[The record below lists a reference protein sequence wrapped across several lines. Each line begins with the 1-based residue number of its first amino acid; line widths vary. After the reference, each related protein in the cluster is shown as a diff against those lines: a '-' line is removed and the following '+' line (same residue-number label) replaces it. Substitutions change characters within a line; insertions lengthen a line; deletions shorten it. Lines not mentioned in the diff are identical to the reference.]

1 LPEMSAPAAGNRLRI
16 LPALAS
22 DVPVI
27 LELIKAL
34 ADFEKLSH
42 LVVADQDLLREAL
55 FGARP
60 KAEVV
65 LAWHEARPVGFAL
78 YFHNFSTFLGRHGLY
93 LEDLFVRPEARGLGI
108 GKALFM
114 YVGAIAKERNCG
126 RYEWAVLDWNEH
138 AIRFYRS
145 LGAQPLDDWTI
156 MRLTGQALQDITD
169 K

>member
-1 LPEMSAPAAGNRLRI
+1 MASTPTPAARVRI
-16 LPALAS
+16 LPATPA

-34 ADFEKLSH
+34 AEFERLSH
-42 LVVADQDLLREAL
+42 LVVATEALLREAL
-55 FGARP
+55 FGAQP

-65 LAWHEARPVGFAL
+65 LAWHEEKPVGFAL
-78 YFHNFSTFLGRHGLY
+78 FYHNFSTFLGRQGLY

-108 GKALFM
+108 GKALLLHL
-114 YVGAIAKERNCG
+114 GALAKARNCG

-138 AIRFYRS
+138 AIGFYKN
-145 LGAQPLDDWTI
+145 LGAEPLSDWTL
-156 MRLTGQALQDITD
+156 MRVTGPALDRLTE